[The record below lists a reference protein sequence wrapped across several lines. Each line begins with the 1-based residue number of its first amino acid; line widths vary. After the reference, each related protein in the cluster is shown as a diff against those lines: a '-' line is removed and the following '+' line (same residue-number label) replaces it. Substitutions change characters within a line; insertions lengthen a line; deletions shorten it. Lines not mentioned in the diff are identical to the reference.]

1 MWPVTVKSR
10 GLGGSERKVIPGQ
23 YRLCLTNKDLSLIRT
38 MKTDQSDIVLPVSSQ
53 SLNSITSLACFFSPT
68 SSLLDAADY
77 PLFIFL
83 LIYVKLIDL
92 IVFVCR

>member
-53 SLNSITSLACFFSPT
+53 SLNSISLACFFSPT

>member
-38 MKTDQSDIVLPVSSQ
+38 MKTDQSDIVLPVSSRH
-53 SLNSITSLACFFSPT
+53 SISLACFFSPT

-83 LIYVKLIDL
+83 LIYVCCELIDL

>member
-53 SLNSITSLACFFSPT
+53 SLNSISLACFFSPT
-68 SSLLDAADY
+68 STLLDADF

-83 LIYVKLIDL
+83 LIYVCCELIDL